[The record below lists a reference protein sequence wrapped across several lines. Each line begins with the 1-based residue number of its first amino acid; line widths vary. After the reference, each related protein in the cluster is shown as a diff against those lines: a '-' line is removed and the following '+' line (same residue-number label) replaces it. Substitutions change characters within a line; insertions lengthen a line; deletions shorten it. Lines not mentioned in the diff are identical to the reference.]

1 MCMHLYTVPLLRTF
15 PLVSIVEL
23 RVDRSQSTQNRS
35 APAYTTPHRTEII
48 YLSFYLKDDM
58 VQPS

>member
-1 MCMHLYTVPLLRTF
+1 MCMHLHTLVPLLRTF

-35 APAYTTPHRTEII
+35 APAYIDASPDGN
-48 YLSFYLKDDM
+48 YLPVLL
-58 VQPS
+58 PER